1 MKLTEQAREKFI
13 ELAGS
18 HYDSDTNELKLVGDK
33 YAVIFVCAIVASNN
47 FKIDRLVN
55 TEW

>member
-18 HYDSDTNELKLVGDK
+18 HYDADTNELKLIGDK

-47 FKIDRLVN
+47 FKIDTLVN